1 MIKPVRDRAVSS
13 FATACLLAAAAGCSS
28 SMPTLTCADTIEN
41 ACAAAGSCVPTW
53 DDAQSDTA
61 WCVGATELSPL
72 RVDCGAYHVV
82 TVKVGND
89 SRTFYYD
96 ATVDAAS
103 NGALVAMV
111 TAHSASATTTC
122 DAGPA
127 TGFTIPTC
135 SGKGSE
141 PLPQCFDG
149 GTDAGGDA
157 ATF

>member
-1 MIKPVRDRAVSS
+1 MIKPVRDRVASWL
-13 FATACLLAAAAGCSS
+13 ATACLLATAGCSS
-28 SMPTLTCADTIEN
+28 SMPSLTCADTIES
-41 ACAAAGSCVPTW
+41 ACASAGSCVPTW

-82 TVKVGND
+82 TVKVGAD

-96 ATVDAAS
+96 ATADAS
-103 NGALVAMV
+103 SSGALVAMV

-135 SGKGSE
+135 SGMGSE

-149 GTDAGGDA
+149 GTDAGDA
-157 ATF
+157 AAAF